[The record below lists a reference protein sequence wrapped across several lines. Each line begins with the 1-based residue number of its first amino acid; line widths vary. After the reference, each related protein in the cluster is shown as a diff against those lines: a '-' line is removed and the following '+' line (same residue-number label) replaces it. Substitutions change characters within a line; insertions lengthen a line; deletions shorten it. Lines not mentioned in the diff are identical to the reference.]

1 MSSLGIAGRWRAV
14 HPLGPSGQE
23 PKSLETMLW
32 MHLLQAWILLW
43 DEGVKDVVYDSYAM
57 RLRARGP
64 SEPELGLECG
74 ILEASLH
81 RPEEACR
88 IGTVD
93 EPVVV

>member
-1 MSSLGIAGRWRAV
+1 MSSLGIAGRCRAV

-57 RLRARGP
+57 
-64 SEPELGLECG
+64 
-74 ILEASLH
+74 
-81 RPEEACR
+81 
-88 IGTVD
+88 
-93 EPVVV
+93 